1 MEVPMCENKCQ
12 GDHKGHIC
20 LLASQDKFDEIKELT
35 QNPQFLCFNCGRV
48 ADCENNVCNPMPL
61 K

>member
-1 MEVPMCENKCQ
+1 MSENKCK

-48 ADCENNVCNPMPL
+48 AECEKNLCNPMPL